1 MVKKNSPTKSSGSYL
16 LVALLIFTCGFFVLG
31 TYFSSQSEERAN
43 FPIRIAVSK
52 TPLSTPVYIA
62 DEKGFF
68 QKHCGDVRLKE
79 VVGGNRSFESMTA
92 GKADFAT
99 SSDSVLVYKA
109 FNRNDFVALA
119 SFVQSDND
127 VKFITLEDSIQ
138 MQGRDLTNKKIA
150 VVKGSASEYF
160 LSTFLA
166 LEGVS
171 SDTVTLV
178 GMPPNEMPDAL
189 ELKVVDA
196 IVPWEPFGFKTM
208 QKLEGRAKVIPTKNL
223 YSLTF
228 NLVALKADVEARP
241 EASECVL
248 KSLSEAIDFI
258 SVNPH
263 ETHKIIASRLNLNS
277 DFIFWIWPDYLFKL
291 SLNRSLLMNLKSQAQ
306 WVVSTGDESVQ
317 TLPDFMSLLNPE
329 PLMRVKP
336 EAASLPSSGEDEHTQ
351 GKMLE

>member
-1 MVKKNSPTKSSGSYL
+1 MVQKKSSSKSISFYFI
-16 LVALLIFTCGFFVLG
+16 VALLIFTCGFFVLG
-31 TYFSSQSEERAN
+31 TYFFSQPEERAD

-68 QKHCGDVRLKE
+68 EKHCGDVRLKE
-79 VVGGNRSFESMTA
+79 VVGGNRSFESMAA
-92 GKADFAT
+92 GNADFAT

-109 FNRNDFVALA
+109 FNRSDFVALA

-138 MQGRDLTNKKIA
+138 MQGSDLTNKKIA

-160 LSTFLA
+160 LSTYLA

-171 SDTVTLV
+171 PDAVTLM

-189 ELKVVDA
+189 ESKMVDA
-196 IVPWEPFGFKTM
+196 IVPWEPYGYKAI
-208 QKLEGRAKVIPTKNL
+208 QKMEGQAKVIPTKNL

-248 KSLSEAIDFI
+248 RSLSEAIDYI
-258 SVNPH
+258 AINPL
-263 ETHKIIASRLNLNS
+263 ETQKIIASRLNLNS
-277 DFIFWIWPDYLFKL
+277 DFIFWIWSDYIFKL

-306 WVVSTGDESVQ
+306 WVVSSGNDPVQ
-317 TLPDFMSLLNPE
+317 TVPDFMLLLNPE
-329 PLMRVKP
+329 PLIRVKP
-336 EAASLPSSGEDEHTQ
+336 EAASLSSNG
-351 GKMLE
+351 G